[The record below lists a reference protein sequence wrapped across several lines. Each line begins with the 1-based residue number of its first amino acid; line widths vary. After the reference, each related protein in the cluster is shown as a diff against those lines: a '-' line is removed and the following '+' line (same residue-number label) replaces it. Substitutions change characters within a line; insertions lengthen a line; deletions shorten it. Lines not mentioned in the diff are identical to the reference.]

1 MHRFYAQIF
10 WPHGLKHKFFDP
22 MDWSKPGFPIHQKL
36 PKLAQTH
43 IHPWW
48 TWFGD
53 AIQPPQPLPSPSPP
67 AFNLSQHQALFQWVK
82 WHQMGKVLELQL
94 QHQSF
99 QRIFRTD
106 FLYDWLVGSPC
117 NPRDSQES
125 SLTPQFKSINSL
137 VLSFLCSPTVISIH
151 DYWKN
156 HNFDYTDFCCQSV
169 VSLLFIIL
177 SRLIIAFLPGSIY
190 VLIS

>member
-67 AFNLSQHQALFQWVK
+67 AFNLSQHQALLQESVLHTRWPKYWTFSFSIRPSNEYSELISFRIDWFDILAVK
-82 WHQMGKVLELQL
+82 RTLKNLL
-94 QHQSF
+94 QHHSSKALILWRSAVLWF
-99 QRIFRTD
+99 NSHIHT
-106 FLYDWLVGSPC
+106 WLLEKP
-117 NPRDSQES
+117 
-125 SLTPQFKSINSL
+125 
-137 VLSFLCSPTVISIH
+137 
-151 DYWKN
+151 
-156 HNFDYTDFCCQSV
+156 
-169 VSLLFIIL
+169 
-177 SRLIIAFLPGSIY
+177 
-190 VLIS
+190 

>member
-1 MHRFYAQIF
+1 MSDPL

-36 PKLAQTH
+36 PKLAQAH
-43 IHPWW
+43 VHR
-48 TWFGD
+48 FGD

-67 AFNLSQHQALFQWVK
+67 AFILSHHQGLFQWVK
-82 WHQMGKVLELQL
+82 WHQTASVRASASASVL
-94 QHQSF
+94 
-99 QRIFRTD
+99 QRLFRTD
-106 FLYDWLVGSPC
+106 FLYDWLLGSPC
-117 NPRDSQES
+117 NPRHSQES
-125 SLTPQFKSINSL
+125 SPTPQFKSINSS
-137 VLSFLCSPTVISIH
+137 VLSFLCSPTIISIH

-156 HNFDYTDFCCQSV
+156 HDFDYTDFCWQSV